1 MTLLSSV
8 LAIWV
13 AAALAPLLRR
23 WLGAVSGQ
31 VLALVPLA
39 VCAYFL
45 TTIGGGVVRQPLGW
59 MPDLGVTADMR
70 LDGLSRM
77 MALLVSGIGS
87 LILLYASGYLGKHPS
102 YGRFN
107 CILMLFMG
115 SMLGLV
121 LADGLI
127 LLFVFWELTSITSYL
142 LIGFHHEDAV
152 ARKKALQALIVTG
165 GGGLAL
171 LAGLVMIGF
180 ATGEWTL
187 SGVLASGDLLRG
199 HPWYGAILALV
210 LIGAFT
216 KSAQFP
222 FHFWL
227 PNAMAGPTPVS
238 AYLHSATMVKAG
250 VFLLAVLSPVLG
262 GTTAWMVSLCAAGT
276 ITFLLGAGRGLLQT
290 DLKPVLAFTTLG
302 ALGLLVLLLGIGT
315 PLAVKAAV
323 LFLLGHALYKAAL
336 FMVVGNLDHETG
348 TREAG
353 QLRGLR
359 RVMPLTAMAGV
370 LAALSSAGLPPF
382 IGFIGKEYVFKTGDA
397 LAAWGAVLLVVAF
410 LGNAALMALALGAG
424 VHPFFGKTTEKLAK
438 SPHEAPF
445 SMWSGPLLLGVLG
458 LLFGLLPGWFAA
470 PLSVS
475 AAGDILAAPVDLMP
489 KLWHGFNL
497 PLLLSMVTLALG
509 FFLYRARRKFWRLAG
524 DRRLP
529 RLPSADAAY
538 DAWLA
543 GVLRFAGW
551 QTRVLQ
557 SGHLRN
563 YVLVIFGT
571 VVVLVSWKLSVFPA
585 RDLADAIGPVPV
597 YFVALL
603 LIMVVSTC
611 MVLATNSKA
620 TALVGFGIVG
630 FGISLLFTYF
640 GAPDL
645 AITQIVVETLTIVLL
660 FLILGRIPEMERVS
674 PRRKMVFDGMVALM
688 VGGLTTALVIKAD
701 LLNAAPS
708 ISDQFREWS
717 YPLAKGRNVVN
728 VILVDFRALDTY
740 GEVIVLV
747 IAALGVGILMGK
759 QRRAGT

>member
-1 MTLLSSV
+1 MTLLTSV
-8 LAIWV
+8 LVIW
-13 AAALAPLLRR
+13 AAAAIAPPLRG
-23 WLGAVSGQ
+23 WLGASSGGL
-31 VLALVPLA
+31 LALVPLA
-39 VCAYFL
+39 VFGYFL
-45 TTIGGGVVRQPLGW
+45 TTIGDGALRQPQGW
-59 MPDLGVTADMR
+59 MPELGVNADMR
-70 LDGLSRM
+70 LDGLSRL
-77 MALLVSGIGS
+77 MALLVSGIGF
-87 LILLYASGYLGKHPS
+87 LITLYSSGYMGKAPA

-107 CILMLFMG
+107 CILLLFMG

-142 LIGFHHEDAV
+142 LIGFNHEDAV

-187 SGVLASGDLLRG
+187 DGVLASGDLLRE
-199 HPWYGAILALV
+199 HPWYGAILTLV
-210 LIGAFT
+210 LFGAFT

-262 GTTAWMVSLCAAGT
+262 GTTAWMVALCAAGG
-276 ITFLLGAGRGLLQT
+276 ITFLLGAVRGLFQR

-353 QLRGLR
+353 QLGGLR
-359 RVMPLTAMAGV
+359 RVMPLTALAGG

-382 IGFIGKEYVFKTGDA
+382 IGFIGKEYVFKTGEA
-397 LAAWGAVLLVVAF
+397 LAPWGGVLLVLAF
-410 LGNAALMALALGAG
+410 LGNALLMALALNAG
-424 VHPFFGKTTEKLAK
+424 VHPFFGKAAGNPPKP
-438 SPHEAPF
+438 PHEAPF
-445 SMWSGPLLLGVLG
+445 SMWSGPLLLGALG
-458 LLFGLLPGWFAA
+458 LAFGLMPGWFAA
-470 PLSVS
+470 PLSVP
-475 AAGDILAAPVDLMP
+475 AASGILAMPIGIEP
-489 KLWHGFNL
+489 KLWHGLNL
-497 PLLLSMVTLALG
+497 PLLLSAVTVAAG
-509 FFLYRARRKFWRLAG
+509 FLLFRMRRVFWRLAG
-524 DRRLP
+524 SSRLP

-543 GVLRFAGW
+543 GVLGFADW
-551 QTRVLQ
+551 QTRMLQ

-563 YVLVIFGT
+563 YLLVISGT
-571 VVVLVSWKLSVFPA
+571 VVLLVSWKLAVFPA
-585 RDLADAIGPVPV
+585 RALAEVIEPVPA

-603 LIMVVSTC
+603 LIMAISTC
-611 MVLATNSKA
+611 MVLATTSKA

-630 FGISLLFTYF
+630 FGISLLFTFF

-645 AITQIVVETLTIVLL
+645 AITQIIVETLTIVLL
-660 FLILGRIPEMERVS
+660 FLILGRIPKMERVS
-674 PRRKMVFDGMVALM
+674 SRRTMVFDGVVALLM
-688 VGGLTTALVIKAD
+688 GGLTTALVIKAD

-708 ISDQFREWS
+708 ISGQFREWS

-728 VILVDFRALDTY
+728 VILVDFRAMDTY
-740 GEVIVLV
+740 AEVLVLV

-759 QRRAGT
+759 RKGARS

>member
-1 MTLLSSV
+1 MTLISSV
-8 LAIWV
+8 LAIWL
-13 AAALAPLLRR
+13 AAAVAPALHGRLGPASGR
-23 WLGAVSGQ
+23 W
-31 VLALVPLA
+31 LALVPLG
-39 VCAYFL
+39 VFGFLL
-45 TTIGGGVVRQPLGW
+45 TTFGDSTIRQALDW
-59 MPDLGVTADMR
+59 MPHLGVSADMR
-70 LDGLSRM
+70 VDGFSRM

-87 LILLYASGYLGKHPS
+87 LVVLYASGYLGQHPN

-107 CILMLFMG
+107 CILLLFMG

-127 LLFVFWELTSITSYL
+127 LLFVFWEMTSITSYL

-171 LAGLVMIGF
+171 LAGLVMIGY
-180 ATGEWTL
+180 ASGEWTL

-199 HPWYGAILALV
+199 HAWYPGILTLV
-210 LIGAFT
+210 LLGAFT

-262 GTTAWMVSLCAAGT
+262 GTPAWSVALCTAGGV
-276 ITFLLGAGRGLLQT
+276 TFLFGAGRGLFQT

-302 ALGLLVLLLGIGT
+302 ALGLLVMLLGIGT

-348 TREAG
+348 TREAARLG
-353 QLRGLR
+353 GLR
-359 RVMPLTAMAGV
+359 RAMPLTAAAGL

-397 LAAWGAVLLVVAF
+397 LAGWGPVLLGTAF
-410 LGNAALMALALGAG
+410 LGNAVLMALALAVGL
-424 VHPFFGKTTEKLAK
+424 HPFSGKAAASPPKH
-438 SPHEAPF
+438 PHEAPF
-445 SMWSGPLLLGVLG
+445 SMWAGPLLLGGLG
-458 LLFGLLPGWFAA
+458 LLFGLLPGVFAA
-470 PLSVS
+470 PLSVP
-475 AAGDILAAPVDLMP
+475 AAGDILAAPVDWKP

-497 PLLLSMVTLALG
+497 PLLLSGVTVAAGVVLFRLRH
-509 FFLYRARRKFWRLAG
+509 LFWRLAG
-524 DRRLP
+524 EKRLP

-538 DAWLA
+538 DGWLA
-543 GVLRFAGW
+543 GVLSFAGW
-551 QTRVLQ
+551 QTRMLQ
-557 SGHLRN
+557 SGYLRN
-563 YVLVIFGT
+563 YLLIIFGT
-571 VVVLVSWKLSVFPA
+571 VAVLVSWKLSVFPA
-585 RDLADAIGPVPV
+585 RELADAIGPVPV

-603 LIMVVSTC
+603 LIMAVSTC

-660 FLILGRIPEMERVS
+660 FLILGRIPKMERVS
-674 PRRKMVFDGMVALM
+674 PRRTMLFDAAVAVL

-708 ISDQFREWS
+708 ISDQFRDWS

-728 VILVDFRALDTY
+728 VILVDFRAMDTY
-740 GEVIVLV
+740 AEVIVLV

-759 QRRAGT
+759 RRRLQP

>member
-1 MTLLSSV
+1 MTLISSV
-8 LAIWV
+8 LLIWL
-13 AAALAPLLRR
+13 AAALAPALRR
-23 WLGAVSGQ
+23 WLGAASGW
-31 VLALVPLA
+31 VLALAPLA
-39 VCAYFL
+39 AFGYFL
-45 TTIGGGVVRQPLGW
+45 TTIGGGIERQPLEW
-59 MPDLGVTADMR
+59 MPQLGVSADMR

-77 MALLVSGIGS
+77 MALLVSGIGC
-87 LILLYASGYLGKHPS
+87 LIVLYASGYLGKDGA

-107 CILMLFMG
+107 CMLLLFMG

-142 LIGFHHEDAV
+142 LIGYYHEDAV

-171 LAGLVMIGF
+171 LAGLVMTGF

-199 HPWYGAILALV
+199 HPWYGAILTLV
-210 LIGAFT
+210 LLGAFT

-250 VFLLAVLSPVLG
+250 VFLLAALSPVLG
-262 GTTAWMVSLCAAGT
+262 GTTAWMVALCAAGGV
-276 ITFLLGAGRGLLQT
+276 TFLLGAGRGLLHT

-302 ALGLLVLLLGIGT
+302 SLGLLVMLLGIGT

-323 LFLLGHALYKAAL
+323 MFLLGHALYKAAL
-336 FMVVGNLDHETG
+336 FMVVGSIDHETG
-348 TREAG
+348 TREAER
-353 QLRGLR
+353 LRGLR
-359 RVMPLTAMAGV
+359 RAMPLTAAAGG

-397 LAAWGAVLLVVAF
+397 LALWGVVLLVVAF
-410 LGNAALMALALGAG
+410 LGNAAMMALSLNAG
-424 VHPFFGKTTEKLAK
+424 VHPFFGKATGKTPKP
-438 SPHEAPF
+438 PHEAPF

-458 LLFGLLPGWFAA
+458 LMFGLLPGWFAA
-470 PLSVS
+470 PLSVP
-475 AAGDILAAPVDLMP
+475 AAGDILAAPVDLKP

-497 PLLLSMVTLALG
+497 PLLLSAVTVVAGLS
-509 FFLYRARRKFWRLAG
+509 LYRARRKPWRLAADG
-524 DRRLP
+524 RLP

-571 VVVLVSWKLSVFPA
+571 VAVLVSWKLAVFPA

-630 FGISLLFTYF
+630 FGISLLFTFF

-660 FLILGRIPEMERVS
+660 FLILGRIPEMKRVS
-674 PRRKMVFDGMVALM
+674 SRRTMLFDGAVALL

-701 LLNAAPS
+701 LLNAARS
-708 ISDQFREWS
+708 ISEQFREWS

-740 GEVIVLV
+740 AEVIVLV

-759 QRRAGT
+759 QRRADS